1 MPLCQRSSLVRVIE
15 KIRFMGKTVTRCNIN
30 VNSMFC
36 EVMFNINYEIPVYGK
51 DFVNW
56 DYKKLYIESL

>member
-1 MPLCQRSSLVRVIE
+1 MRVI
-15 KIRFMGKTVTRCNIN
+15 KNVRFMGKTVTRCNIN

-51 DFVNW
+51 DFVN
-56 DYKKLYIESL
+56 